1 MMMVGTTWII
11 FMSVFSIMAIIAGVF
26 FSAWD
31 SVILMFPIPAPVASY
46 VGQTFWI
53 QPFTY
58 FFILILAIVITYK
71 VVQAT
76 ADETDYYPE
85 LGYDQWGPR

>member
-1 MMMVGTTWII
+1 MA
-11 FMSVFSIMAIIAGVF
+11 VFTIMAIIAGVF

-31 SVILMFPIPAPVASY
+31 SVILMLPIPGPVAFA

-58 FFILILAIVITYK
+58 FFILVLSLIITYK

-76 ADETDYYPE
+76 TDESDYYPE
-85 LGYDQWGPR
+85 TNFDTWGPR